1 MSHMT
6 QTVASTNDF
15 ALDDF
20 QIKAIA
26 AVNNGVSVLVAAPT
40 GAGKTVIAEAAV
52 RDALACGG
60 RVFYTTPIKALSN
73 QKFNDLSA
81 MFGPERV
88 GLLTGDN
95 SVRPDADIV
104 VMTTEVLRNTI
115 YSDRAMQALAGLRWV
130 ILDEVHYLG
139 DPYRGAVWEEVVL
152 GAPTSV
158 KFVCLSATV
167 SNAGEFGDWLRQER
181 GDVEVVRSTT
191 RPVPL
196 KHSHAITDGAAKSSF
211 VVFPATNYAKFVEI
225 ESARFLDDGY
235 DDEDEDEDYFDDDYG
250 YRDRY
255 REWRYSTPDSATVV
269 QHLRSKNR
277 LPVLY
282 FVFSRDGCDAK
293 ADSLAT
299 QNLNLTTTEEQNL
312 ITEVAERRLS
322 ALQPS
327 ERSDLEADAWTKRL
341 RSGVAAHH
349 AGLAPIFKEIV
360 EECFVGGLIKVIFAT
375 ETLALGVNMP
385 AKTTVIDK
393 LTKFNGTD
401 HAALTPGEYTQMAG
415 RAGRRGIDT
424 DGLCMTLWSPYGEGD
439 EVTGLVKAKSF
450 QLKSQFAP
458 NYNMIANLAR
468 RHTLDEASGLM
479 RRSFG
484 AFQTQATYQKRRRKA
499 QTNLDEFITKLD
511 QTITEAGSS
520 FGDVS
525 EYIRLRK
532 QAENAAKAKA
542 TQETLAG
549 VVSQGD
555 VFVVDDG
562 WVTVLSA
569 HSPKV
574 TDDARVRVWTEH
586 SHERKYRLNSPTA
599 AAFPPGK
606 SVGRIVLPK
615 GKIRV
620 EKWHTNVEQ
629 AVQKILAAQP
639 VPDKDAGQDTDLQP
653 LYLTHPVHAD
663 PQRHIRCAA
672 HRNLKPVERE
682 VVKAR
687 KQLDSLKAPKVV
699 SITSITN
706 VLNEL
711 GYLECSDDSWALTSK
726 GETLTQVHR
735 EQDLLIAETLASGC
749 LNDLNA
755 AELAGAVSTFVYEHR
770 SRVSAN
776 PPEYSTPQ
784 PKDAVYRIAA
794 IRTRLRALEK
804 RQHLSLTP
812 GDINNEAAG
821 FFNHAY
827 AWTAGAGL
835 KAASGDVL
843 SAGDFIRNI
852 RIVADVLQQ
861 IANAAT
867 DRDLIRTAR
876 NAIKSIRRGVVVADA
891 ISAVAGSSPA
901 TQPVQQPDDD
911 LRVVLD
917 GIEGTTELQE
927 RLTEANKRRETRGT
941 APNTPT
947 DQRTIPPYKD
957 LFTSTTNHT
966 QQTPATP

>member
-1 MSHMT
+1 MT

-15 ALDDF
+15 ALDGF

-73 QKFNDLSA
+73 QKFNDLGA
-81 MFGPERV
+81 MFGTERV
-88 GLLTGDN
+88 GLLTSDN

-139 DPYRGAVWEEVVL
+139 DLYRGAVWEEVVL
-152 GAPTSV
+152 GAPPSV

-167 SNAGEFGDWLRQER
+167 SNADEFGDWLRQER
-181 GDVEVVRSTT
+181 GDVEVVRSST

-211 VVFPATNYAKFVEI
+211 VVFPATDRAKFVKI
-225 ESARFLDDGY
+225 ESSRFLDDGY
-235 DDEDEDEDYFDDDYG
+235 DEDEDFFDDDYG

-255 REWRYSTPDSATVV
+255 REWRYSTPGAATVV
-269 QHLRSKNR
+269 QHLKSKNR

-293 ADSLAT
+293 ADSLTA
-299 QNLNLTTTEEQNL
+299 QNLNLTTTEEQNQ
-312 ITEVAERRLS
+312 ITKVAERRLS

-375 ETLALGVNMP
+375 ETLALGVNLP

-424 DGLCMTLWSPYGEGD
+424 DGLCMTLWSPYVEGD
-439 EVTGLVKAKSF
+439 EVTDLVKAKSF

-458 NYNMIANLAR
+458 NYNMVANLAR
-468 RHTLDEASGLM
+468 RHTLDEAAGLM

-499 QTNLDEFITKLD
+499 QTNLDERITKLD
-511 QTITEAGSS
+511 QTITEAESS

-532 QAENAAKAKA
+532 QAENTAKAK
-542 TQETLAG
+542 TKQKTLAG

-574 TDDARVRVWTEH
+574 TDAGRVRVWTEH
-586 SHERKYRLNSPTA
+586 SQERKYRLNSPTA

-606 SVGRIVLPK
+606 PVGRIVLPK
-615 GKIRV
+615 GKIRD

-639 VPDKDAGQDTDLQP
+639 VPDKDTGQDTDLQP

-663 PQRHIRCAA
+663 PQRHSRCTA
-672 HRNLKPVERE
+672 HRNLKPAERE

-687 KQLDSLKAPKVV
+687 KQLDSLKAPQGV

-706 VLNEL
+706 VLNGL

-726 GETLTQVHR
+726 GEALTQIHR
-735 EQDLLIAETLASGC
+735 EQDLLIAETLASGY

-770 SRVSAN
+770 SRVPAN
-776 PPEYSTPQ
+776 PPEYPTPQ
-784 PKDAVYRIAA
+784 SKDAVYRIAA

-804 RQHLSLTP
+804 RQQLSLTP
-812 GDINNEAAG
+812 GDTNNEAAG

-876 NAIKSIRRGVVVADA
+876 NAVKSIRRGVVVADA
-891 ISAVAGSSPA
+891 ISTVAVSSPGA
-901 TQPVQQPDDD
+901 Q
-911 LRVVLD
+911 
-917 GIEGTTELQE
+917 
-927 RLTEANKRRETRGT
+927 
-941 APNTPT
+941 
-947 DQRTIPPYKD
+947 
-957 LFTSTTNHT
+957 H
-966 QQTPATP
+966 